1 MADIRRVIWAPKSRR
16 DLLEIW
22 RYFAR
27 VGSVEVADDLLRE
40 IHRAVARLARHAF
53 MGRSRDELAPGLRSV
68 LVHPHVVFYR
78 VTDQSVEIARVLHQ
92 RRDLAAILS
101 RERDQ

>member
-1 MADIRRVIWAPKSRR
+1 MADVRRIVWAPRSRR

-27 VGSVEVADDLLRE
+27 VGSVEVADDVLRE
-40 IHRAVARLARHAF
+40 IHRAVARLARNAF
-53 MGRSRDELAPGLRSV
+53 MGRPRDELAPGLRSV

-78 VTDQSVEIARVLHQ
+78 VTDQSVAIARVLHQ
-92 RRDLAAILS
+92 RRDLAAIFS